1 MKNTKSLIK
10 SKTRVKTLGEVFT
23 PPELV
28 NEMLDKL
35 PSETWQPEK
44 TFIDPAC
51 GNANFVIEVIKRK
64 MLHGS
69 SVLQAI
75 STTYGIDI
83 MEDNIAEL
91 KARVSEIGDL
101 PDIIDRNFKCADTL
115 KTNIKKLFP
124 HV

>member
-1 MKNTKSLIK
+1 MKLTKSK
-10 SKTRVKTLGEVFT
+10 ERVKTLGEVFT

-51 GNANFVIEVIKRK
+51 GNGNFVIEVIKRK